1 MLGQTGKVKVIKS
14 FASTYG
20 DCQSL
25 PKTIISAA
33 ITCMASSQVKP
44 NQENSQINYIVKGQ
58 VDGLDGKMLYMSDY
72 DNNKTID
79 STLVANGSFQFKG
92 SYERPAYVR
101 IENGRNYANCI
112 LDSLVVIDFDT
123 HLPSFGSNITNK
135 FLELISEEQKIQD
148 ELDKFA
154 VELRSHGFEQPE
166 LGEIYSHLFDKLR
179 PKRLQLYK
187 QAIADNPNGIGE
199 YAVRLFG
206 GFFGLAP
213 EEWDEMY
220 ESMPIYLKD
229 QSLIDHF
236 NKKFTTLRNAMP
248 GKPFIDFDAKTV
260 DGKDVKLSDYVGKGK
275 YVLLD
280 FWASWCGPCKQEAE
294 ETLRPLY
301 EKYKDDDRFMI
312 LGVVT
317 WDSHDRTMEALQNLK
332 YPWPQIIDTGQ
343 TPMEL
348 YGFSGIPM
356 IILIGPDGTILEREL
371 RGSRLTSTID
381 AILNPAKSK
390 II

>member
-1 MLGQTGKVKVIKS
+1 MKIVKLTS
-14 FASTYG
+14 AACF
-20 DCQSL
+20 
-25 PKTIISAA
+25 ISVA
-33 ITCMASSQVKP
+33 ITCMASSQIQA
-44 NQENSQINYIVKGQ
+44 NLENSQIDYIVKGQ
-58 VDGLDGKMLYMSDY
+58 VDGLDGKWLYMSDY

-79 STLVANGSFQFKG
+79 STLVANGRFQFIG
-92 SYERPAYVR
+92 NYERPAYVSVG
-101 IENGRNYANCI
+101 NGRYYANCL
-112 LDSLVVIDFDT
+112 LDSLVVIDFES
-123 HLPSFGSNITNK
+123 HLPSSGSKLTNK

-148 ELDKFA
+148 ELEKFGD
-154 VELRSHGFEQPE
+154 ELRSHGFEQPE
-166 LGEIYSHLFDKLR
+166 YGEIYSHLYYKLR

-199 YAVRLFG
+199 YAVMQFG
-206 GFFGLAP
+206 SFWGLAP

-220 ESMPIYLKD
+220 ESIPLYLKD
-229 QSLIDHF
+229 FSHTEDF
-236 NKKFTTLRNAMP
+236 NKRYTTLRNAMP

-260 DGKDVKLSDYVGKGK
+260 NGKDVKLSDYVGKGK

-280 FWASWCGPCKQEAE
+280 FWASWCGPCKEEAE

-317 WDSHDRTMEALQNLK
+317 WDDHDRTMAAIEKLK

-343 TPMEL
+343 TPMKL

-371 RGSRLTSTID
+371 RGIRLTSTID
-381 AILNPAKSK
+381 TILEEAK
-390 II
+390 